1 VSINVRYPKIM
12 VCTLLVSGL
21 MACSPKPT
29 VPEKYTVPPNY
40 VQQTECKKES
50 KPAVVAVIDTGLDMR
65 RVPNN
70 AKICKFGHKDFTGGL
85 SDNSR
90 TVDPVPSDEHGH
102 GTNIAGVIAKY
113 AGDANYCI
121 VVLKYYSPLTTG
133 QNNLQNTIDAI
144 KYATNI
150 GAKYLNYSGGGTE
163 RSSKEA
169 RAIKAYLDKGGT
181 IIAAAGNE
189 RSNIDKFPY
198 YPAMEDSR
206 IISVGSIQQDG
217 RPAGYSNYGKS
228 VKRWEHGTNIEGFG
242 VTMSG
247 TSQATAVAAGK
258 IINKQEC
265 DK

>member
-1 VSINVRYPKIM
+1 MGKNKSYSKFM

-21 MACSPKPT
+21 MACTQKPT
-29 VPEKYTVPPNY
+29 VPEKYTVPANY
-40 VQQTECKKES
+40 VQQTGCKKES
-50 KPAVVAVIDTGLDMR
+50 KPAVIAVIDTGLDMSL
-65 RVPNN
+65 VPKN
-70 AKICKFGHKDFTGGL
+70 AKICKFGHKDYTGGL

-102 GTNIAGVIAKY
+102 GTNIAGVIANY

-121 VVLKYYSPLTTG
+121 VVLKYYNPKKE
-133 QNNLQNTIDAI
+133 QDNLKFTIEAI

-150 GAKYLNYSGGGTE
+150 GAKYLNYSGGGVE
-163 RSSKEA
+163 RSSQEA
-169 RAIKAYLDKGGT
+169 KAIKAYLDNGGT
-181 IIAAAGNE
+181 VIAAAGNE
-189 RSNIDKFPY
+189 RSNIDQRPY

-206 IISVGSIQQDG
+206 IISVGSIEKDG
-217 RPAGYSNYGKS
+217 YPSTFSNWGKS
-228 VKRWEHGTNIEGFG
+228 VKRWEYGRNISGFG

>member
-1 VSINVRYPKIM
+1 MNVNVRYPKIM

-21 MACSPKPT
+21 MSCTQKPT
-29 VPEKYTVPPNY
+29 VPEKYTVPVNY

-50 KPAVVAVIDTGLDMR
+50 KPAVIAVIDTGLDMR
-65 RVPNN
+65 RVPKN

-102 GTNIAGVIAKY
+102 GTNIAGIIANY

-121 VVLKYYSPLTTG
+121 VVLKYYSP
-133 QNNLQNTIDAI
+133 NKEHDNLKFTIEAI

-150 GAKYLNYSGGGTE
+150 GAKYLNYSGGGVE

-169 RAIKAYLDKGGT
+169 KAIKAYLDNGGT

-189 RSNIDKFPY
+189 RSNIDQRPY

-206 IISVGSIQQDG
+206 IISVGSIEKDG
-217 RPAGYSNYGKS
+217 YPSNFSNWGKS
-228 VKRWEHGTNIEGFG
+228 VKRWEYGRNISGFG
-242 VTMSG
+242 VTLSG